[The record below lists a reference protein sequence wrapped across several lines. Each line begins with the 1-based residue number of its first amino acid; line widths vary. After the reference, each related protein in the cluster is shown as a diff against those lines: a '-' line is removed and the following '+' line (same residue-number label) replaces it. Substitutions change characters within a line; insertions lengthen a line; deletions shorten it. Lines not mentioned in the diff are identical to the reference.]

1 MGRPKKVQVV
11 LPAELKEFQKLR
23 KFINKRFPGAH
34 TIARIVG
41 VKTYYAVVNGTGTAV
56 VDPELMI
63 PPATTVKQ
71 AWVNA
76 KYCAWFSNMIRKS
89 NAAFCEEKM
98 YKKLAKEGGD
108 E

>member
-1 MGRPKKVQVV
+1 MGRPKKHKVV
-11 LPAELKEFQKLR
+11 LTPELKEFQKLKR
-23 KFINKRFPGAH
+23 FINKRFPGAH
-34 TIARIVG
+34 TIARPAGSTTHYIVVDAAG
-41 VKTYYAVVNGTGTAV
+41 AAV

-71 AWVNA
+71 AWDNA

-89 NAAFCEEKM
+89 NAAFSDEKI
-98 YKKLAKEGGD
+98 YKKLAKESGD